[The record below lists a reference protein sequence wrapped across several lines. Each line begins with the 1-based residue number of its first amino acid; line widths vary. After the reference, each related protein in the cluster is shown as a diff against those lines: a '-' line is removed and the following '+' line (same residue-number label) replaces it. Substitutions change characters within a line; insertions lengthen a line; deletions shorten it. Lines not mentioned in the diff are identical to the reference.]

1 MAAPILIDLRHDG
14 VPRSLGS
21 FLLAGDE
28 PALVDCGPTSCI
40 GALEAGLAENGLE
53 LTDLRHVLLTHVHL
67 DHAGAAG
74 ALVRRH
80 PELKVHV
87 GEVGAPHVLD
97 PSRLERSARR
107 VFGDSLDR
115 LWGELVPVPPQNLEI
130 VRDRAVGLEA
140 FPTPGHAVH
149 HVTYL
154 APDGSCFTGDVAG
167 VRISPA
173 RRVFPAAPPPD
184 IDLESWRRSLD
195 EIERR
200 RPARLCLP
208 HFGVFDDVREH
219 LASMRKEVARWA
231 ERVRLGITEEEFAVA
246 VEEELAQDVDAD
258 VARSYEQAAALDS
271 SWAGL
276 RRYWDRQA
284 ELHTATVQSREES
297 AWHTS

>member
-1 MAAPILIDLRHDG
+1 MTAPILIDLRHED
-14 VPRSLGS
+14 VPRALGS

-28 PALVDCGPTSCI
+28 PVLVDCGPTSCI
-40 GALEAGLAENGLE
+40 EPLEAGLAENGLE

-74 ALVRRH
+74 TLVRRH
-80 PELKVHV
+80 PELQVHV

-97 PSRLERSARR
+97 PSHLERSARR
-107 VFGDSLDR
+107 VFGDRLDR
-115 LWGELVPVPPQNLEI
+115 LWGELAPVPAQNLEI

-154 APDGSCFTGDVAG
+154 APDGSCFAGDVAG

-173 RRVFPAAPPPD
+173 IRVFPAAPPPD
-184 IDLESWRRSLD
+184 IDLESWRVSLD
-195 EIERR
+195 EIEKRH
-200 RPARLCLP
+200 PARLCLP
-208 HFGVFDDVREH
+208 HFGVFDDVYQH
-219 LASMRKEVARWA
+219 LASMREEVARWS
-231 ERVRLGITEEEFAVA
+231 ERVRQGMTEEEFAAA
-246 VEEELAQDVDAD
+246 VEEELSQDVDPE
-258 VARSYEQAAALDS
+258 VATSYELAAALDS

-276 RRYWDRQA
+276 RRYWDRRA
-284 ELHTATVQSREES
+284 EAHASTVQPREES

>member
-1 MAAPILIDLRHDG
+1 MAAPILIDLGHDG
-14 VPRSLGS
+14 VPRSVGS

-40 GALEAGLAENGLE
+40 GALEAGLAANGLE

-74 ALVRRH
+74 TLVRRH

-87 GEVGAPHVLD
+87 GEVGASHLLD

-107 VFGDSLDR
+107 VFGASLDR
-115 LWGELVPVPPQNLEI
+115 LWGELVPVPSQNLEI

-173 RRVFPAAPPPD
+173 SRVFPAAPPPD
-184 IDLESWRRSLD
+184 IDLESWRSSLD

-246 VEEELAQDVDAD
+246 VEEELAQDVDPD